1 MARGERAVLGRLLV
15 EHFKMS
21 VPALVQLQNRSQV
34 AGTVAVVRRRPHR
47 AERLVEEVLVA
58 LHRRLVRA
66 THQLQTVDLI
76 ELMRDITAEDPAG
89 AAEVALESR

>member
-1 MARGERAVLGRLLV
+1 
-15 EHFKMS
+15 MS

-58 LHRRLVRA
+58 LVRA

-89 AAEVALESR
+89 ATEVALESR